1 MPEQE
6 DALLSNG
13 GDAGSSHPEDIAETA
28 ANISVSAEQLP
39 QTPETTRLLRFE
51 TFRDLY
57 FAERARRE
65 SIRAS
70 IGIPAAG
77 LSFALFAFLTLSGQ
91 LEIELLLEAH
101 SPSIAMVALALAAM
115 LLLFASVWHG
125 FRAEW
130 HFVYSEPPDL
140 EEFLRLERE
149 IHRRSEGHDQAA
161 VQQEIDM
168 QTRDLLTASFYI
180 AYQRYVAG
188 NTHSARQRARALRL
202 VFMGVLLLFLSATL
216 LPLHLAGSG

>member
-1 MPEQE
+1 M
-6 DALLSNG
+6 
-13 GDAGSSHPEDIAETA
+13 AETA
-28 ANISVSAEQLP
+28 AKPNLVGVEQLP
-39 QTPETTRLLRFE
+39 PTPETTRLLRFE

-57 FAERARRE
+57 FAERSRRE

-77 LSFALFAFLTLSGQ
+77 LSFALFAFLTLSSH
-91 LEIELLLEAH
+91 LEIGLLQQVH
-101 SPSIAMVALALAAM
+101 PPSIAMVILAVLAM
-115 LLLFASVWHG
+115 LLLFVSVWHG

-130 HFVYSEPPDL
+130 RFVYSEPPDL

-149 IHRRSEGHDQAA
+149 IYRRAEGGDQTA

-216 LPLHLAGSG
+216 LPFHLAASG

>member
-1 MPEQE
+1 M
-6 DALLSNG
+6 
-13 GDAGSSHPEDIAETA
+13 
-28 ANISVSAEQLP
+28 SAEQLP
-39 QTPETTRLLRFE
+39 ATPEAVRLLRFE

-77 LSFALFAFLTLSGQ
+77 LSFALFAFLTLSSR
-91 LEIELLLEAH
+91 LEIELLLDAH
-101 SPSIAMVALALAAM
+101 PPSIAMVALALASM
-115 LLLFASVWHG
+115 LLLFVAVWHG

-130 HFVYSEPPDL
+130 RFVYSEPPDL

-149 IHRRSEGHDQAA
+149 IYRRGAGDDSETLR
-161 VQQEIDM
+161 QEVER
-168 QTRDLLTASFYI
+168 QTRDLLTASYYI

-188 NTHSARQRARALRL
+188 NTHSARQRAWALRL
-202 VFMGVLLLFLSATL
+202 VFVGVLLLFLSAAL
-216 LPLHLAGSG
+216 LPFHLATSG